1 MSEKEKVRELI
12 RLERVYKIYRAG
24 QENEVRALQ
33 NINLKIIG
41 GEFVAIMG
49 PSGSGKSTCMNL
61 IGSLDIPT
69 KGKVFLENKDIS
81 KLAESE
87 LALLRGKKIGF
98 IFQQFNLIPNL
109 TALENVTLPMIFQ
122 GVEEYER
129 IERGKELLKKFGLA
143 DRMYHYPAQLSGG
156 EQQRVAIARALA
168 NNPDII
174 LADEPT
180 GNLDSINGE
189 IILSF
194 LDALHK
200 EGKTI
205 VMITHDQNLALRHA
219 EIIYWLKDG
228 KIEKVTKKY
237 RNKWIT
243 LKRR

>member
-109 TALENVTLPMIFQ
+109 TALENVALPMIFQ
-122 GVEEYER
+122 GVKEYER

>member
-243 LKRR
+243 LRRR